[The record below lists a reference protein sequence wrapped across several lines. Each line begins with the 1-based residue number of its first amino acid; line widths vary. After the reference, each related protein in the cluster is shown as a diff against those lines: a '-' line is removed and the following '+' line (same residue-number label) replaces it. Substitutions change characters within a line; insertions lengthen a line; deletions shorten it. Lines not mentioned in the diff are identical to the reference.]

1 MSLIRE
7 GIPAVAGKLWKIAVM
22 ASYYIMRKIVG
33 KSAKYLTV
41 SLINLAILCIL
52 LALWTD
58 DVELTFN
65 PFVRP
70 LEFLKILVFGFLS
83 LIAVRLYSF
92 YLRKKGIT
100 TLSTKIKGA
109 VVLTILISLYLY
121 IVYAQRIVSNV
132 IINGPLREQLAG
144 KIKPCAGLA
153 NGTQA
158 AGLTIKEYQTIVAST
173 GFPPLPP
180 AASNIE
186 YRYQFDGFL
195 PDYSLRLIYD
205 VPPETPIATYDHSNG
220 RYSNSQSVDVIGGIK
235 RATYFE
241 WRQ

>member
-1 MSLIRE
+1 
-7 GIPAVAGKLWKIAVM
+7 
-22 ASYYIMRKIVG
+22 MRNIVR
-33 KSAKYLTV
+33 KSVKYLIV
-41 SLINLAILCIL
+41 SLVNLAVLTIL

-58 DVELTFN
+58 DLELTFN

-70 LEFLKILVFGFLS
+70 LEFLRILAFCFLS

-100 TLSTKIKGA
+100 MVSIKIEGA
-109 VVLTILISLYLY
+109 VVLTILISSYLY

-132 IINGPLREQLAG
+132 IIKGALREQLAG

-158 AGLTIKEYQTIVAST
+158 AGLTIKEYLTIVALT
-173 GFPPLPP
+173 RFPPLPP

-195 PDYSLRLIYD
+195 PDYSLLLIYD
-205 VPPETPIATYDHSNG
+205 VQSETPVATYDRSDG
-220 RYSNSQSVDVIGGIK
+220 RYSNSQSVEVIGSIK
-235 RATYFE
+235 RVTYGE
-241 WRQ
+241 TLY

>member
-1 MSLIRE
+1 
-7 GIPAVAGKLWKIAVM
+7 
-22 ASYYIMRKIVG
+22 MRNILG
-33 KSAKYLTV
+33 KSAKYLIV
-41 SLINLAILCIL
+41 SLVNLAVLTIL

-100 TLSTKIKGA
+100 ALSTKIKGA
-109 VVLTILISLYLY
+109 VVLTIFISSYLY

-132 IINGPLREQLAG
+132 IIKGALREQLAG
-144 KIKPCAGLA
+144 KIKHWAGLA

-158 AGLTIKEYQTIVAST
+158 AGLTIMEYQTIVALT
-173 GFPPLPP
+173 GFPALPP
-180 AASNIE
+180 AACNIE

-205 VPPETPIATYDHSNG
+205 VPLKTPIATYDKKDGH
-220 RYSNSQSVDVIGGIK
+220 YSNSQSVEVIGAIK
-235 RATYFE
+235 RVTYGE
-241 WRQ
+241 IRY